1 MLEVEPVTA
10 PLREAPDPETPF
22 CIALLGDFS
31 GRESRGVLEIG
42 SALANR
48 RAVLVDRDNFED
60 VLAKFHPEIKLPAG
74 GESDSLGLKFSELD
88 DFHPDR
94 IVERAQMF
102 RRLREAR
109 IRLND
114 PATFAAAAEE
124 LGLAPATAKA
134 SKPAPQPSRPP
145 AASDLLPP
153 SGSFLDAVIEEA
165 TIEDA
170 TPEEAIGSGWPTT
183 NDPRRTTSSHRQSP
197 RSRVPDDLERFVRRV
212 TEPHLAAVP
221 DSRQAEVLAVIDRAL
236 SSQMRALLHVPA
248 FQALEAAWRAVF
260 LLVRRLET
268 DSQLKLY
275 LIDISK
281 PELAEDLGGSQVLP
295 SDDLPGADLPRA
307 DLRSKDLRS
316 AGLFRL
322 LVNRSVGTPGAEPWA
337 LVVGNYT
344 FGPNRQDASILA
356 RLAQIASAAGAP
368 FLAGASPRAV
378 GCESFAETP
387 YPEDWKSE
395 AEGDDG
401 AAWAGLRQLPEA
413 GYLGL
418 ALPRFLL
425 RLPYGPTTDPVESFS
440 FEEMPNSPAHEDY
453 LWGNPAFACALLLA
467 QSFSDNGWQM
477 RPGAHSELDGLPLHV
492 YKRDGDSELKPC
504 AEALLTERAAGKI
517 LELGPMPL
525 VWLKGQ
531 DAVRLVRFQ
540 SMAQPLAAL
549 AGRWS

>member
-1 MLEVEPVTA
+1 VLEVEPGTA

-183 NDPRRTTSSHRQSP
+183 NDQQRTTSSHRQSP

-387 YPEDWKSE
+387 YPEDWKAE
-395 AEGDDG
+395 AEADDS

-425 RLPYGPTTDPVESFS
+425 RLPYGATTDPVESFS

-540 SMAQPLAAL
+540 SMAEPLAAL

>member
-31 GRESRGVLEIG
+31 GRESRGILEIG
-42 SALANR
+42 SALADR
-48 RAVLVDRDNFED
+48 RAVLVDRDNFEE

-74 GESDSLGLKFSELD
+74 GESDSLGLKSSELD

-114 PATFAAAAEE
+114 PATFAAVAEE

-165 TIEDA
+165 TTQDP

-183 NDPRRTTSSHRQSP
+183 SGHRQSP

-221 DSRQAEVLAVIDRAL
+221 DSRQAEALAVIDRAL

-275 LIDISK
+275 LIDVSK
-281 PELAEDLGGSQVLP
+281 PELAADLGS
-295 SDDLPGADLPRA
+295 SEA
-307 DLRSKDLRS
+307 LRST
-316 AGLFRL
+316 GLFRL
-322 LVNRSVGTPGAEPWA
+322 LVDRTVGTPGAEPWA

-395 AEGDDG
+395 AEADDT
-401 AAWAGLRQLPEA
+401 AAWAALRQLPEA

-425 RLPYGPTTDPVESFS
+425 RLPYGATTDPVESFS
-440 FEEMPNSPAHEDY
+440 FEEMPDSPAHEDY

-517 LELGPMPL
+517 LERGPMPL

-540 SMAQPLAAL
+540 SMAEPLAAL

>member
-1 MLEVEPVTA
+1 VLEVEPVTA

-395 AEGDDG
+395 AEADDG

>member
-1 MLEVEPVTA
+1 MLEVEPGTA
-10 PLREAPDPETPF
+10 TLREAPDPETPF
-22 CIALLGDFS
+22 CIAILGDFS
-31 GRESRGVLEIG
+31 GRESSGILQIG

-48 RAVLVDRDNFED
+48 RAVLVDRDNFDE
-60 VLAKFHPEIKLPAG
+60 VLAEFHPEIKLPAE
-74 GESDSLGLKFSELD
+74 GESGSLGLKFSELD

-94 IVERAQMF
+94 IIERAGMF

-124 LGLAPATAKA
+124 LGLAPAA
-134 SKPAPQPSRPP
+134 SKTSRPVP
-145 AASDLLPP
+145 EPPRMPVVSERQPPP

-165 TIEDA
+165 TIDQA
-170 TPEEAIGSGWPTT
+170 GIEEPTSGSHES
-183 NDPRRTTSSHRQSP
+183 RRR
-197 RSRVPDDLERFVRRV
+197 RVPDELERFVRRV

-221 DSRQAEVLAVIDRAL
+221 DSRQPEVLAVIDRAL
-236 SSQMRALLHVPA
+236 GSQMRALLHVPA

-260 LLVRRLET
+260 LLVRGLDT

-275 LIDISK
+275 LIDVSK
-281 PELAEDLGGSQVLP
+281 PELTADLGNAEDLEST
-295 SDDLPGADLPRA
+295 
-307 DLRSKDLRS
+307 
-316 AGLFRL
+316 GLFRL
-322 LVNRSVGTPGAEPWA
+322 LVDRSVGTPGAEPWA
-337 LVVGNYT
+337 LIVGNYT
-344 FGPNRQDASILA
+344 FGPTRSDASSLA

-368 FLAGASPRAV
+368 FIAGASPRAV

-387 YPEDWKSE
+387 YPEDWKWKGE
-395 AEGDDG
+395 TGDI
-401 AAWAGLRQLPEA
+401 AAWAALRRLPEA

-440 FEEMPNSPAHEDY
+440 FEEMPDTPVHEDY

-467 QSFSDNGWQM
+467 QSFSQDGWRM
-477 RPGAHSELDGLPLHV
+477 RPGTDSELEGLPLHV
-492 YKRDGDSELKPC
+492 YQQDGDSELKPC
-504 AEALLTERAAGKI
+504 AEALLTERAAGKM
-517 LELGPMPL
+517 LGNGLMPL

-540 SMAQPLAAL
+540 SVAEPLSAL
-549 AGRWS
+549 AGRWRQ